1 MVTAWSFAYIRSVY
15 WPCTYRRNAMRT
27 ISLGKS
33 GVNVSVCCLGAMY
46 FGSRSDKKSSW
57 QLLDQYVEAGGTF
70 IDTANIYARWIP
82 GFAGGESETLIGEW
96 MRERKNREQLFIA
109 SKVGFEYPGVERG
122 LPAWRIEE
130 ECNKSLKRLG
140 IDTIDLYYAHVD
152 DRQTPQEESLKAF
165 DRLVQAGK
173 VRLIG
178 ASNFLAWR
186 LEEAR
191 WISRTQNFAE
201 YCCIQQRYTYLRP
214 HPGASFDP
222 QIAANDDLLDYC
234 RARGITMLA
243 YSPLLGG
250 AYSRTDREIPPQYAG
265 TDTENR
271 LTELKTVADDVGA
284 TVNQVVLA
292 WMLHSDPPVI
302 PLIAASTKA
311 HMQENLDTLNVT
323 LSADQMESLNNA
335 GT

>member
-1 MVTAWSFAYIRSVY
+1 
-15 WPCTYRRNAMRT
+15 MRT
-27 ISLGKS
+27 IPLGKS
-33 GVNVSVCCLGAMY
+33 GVDVSACCLGAMY
-46 FGSRSDKKSSW
+46 FGSRSDKASSW
-57 QLLDQYVEAGGTF
+57 QLLDQYVETGGRF
-70 IDTANIYARWIP
+70 IDTANIYARWVP
-82 GFAGGESETLIGEW
+82 GFAGGESEMLIGEW
-96 MRERKNREQLFIA
+96 MRERKNRDQLFIA

-122 LPAWRIEE
+122 LPGWRIEE
-130 ECNKSLKRLG
+130 ECDKSLKRLG

-152 DRQTPQEESLKAF
+152 DRQTPQEESLEAF
-165 DRLVQAGK
+165 NRLVEAGK

-191 WISRTQNFAE
+191 WICQTHDWAE
-201 YCCIQQRYTYLRP
+201 YCCIQQRHTYIRP

-234 RARGITMLA
+234 SARGMTMLA

-250 AYSRTDREIPPQYAG
+250 AYSRADRGIQPQYAG
-265 TDTENR
+265 ADTDNR
-271 LTELKTVADDVGA
+271 LTVLKAVADEVGA

-302 PLIAASTKA
+302 PLIAASTNA
-311 HMQENLDTLNVT
+311 HMQENLEALNVT
-323 LSADQMESLNNA
+323 LSTDQMERLNRA
-335 GT
+335 GA